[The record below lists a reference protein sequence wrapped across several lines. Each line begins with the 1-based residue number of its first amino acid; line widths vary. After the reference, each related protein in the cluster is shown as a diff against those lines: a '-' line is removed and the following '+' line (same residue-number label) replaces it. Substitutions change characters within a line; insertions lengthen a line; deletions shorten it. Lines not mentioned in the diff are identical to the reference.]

1 MISSWKRLKAALRAA
16 KKREDIAA
24 MELTTPTHFIC
35 PISLDLMKDPVTL
48 STGITYDR
56 RSIESW
62 IEAGNATCP
71 ITNKVLR
78 DVEPIPNHAIRK
90 IIQDWCVENSSFGVE
105 RIPTP
110 RIPISSHEVFEILAE
125 VEDAIKR
132 DDIRYSLELVSR
144 IKALAKE
151 SERNKR
157 CIVSNGAGRV
167 LSFSFQS
174 LSTSNSVDK
183 QVSLLEEILSTLTMM
198 MTMLSCM
205 DEEMMRNLSKNH
217 SLHTI
222 VWFLRFGSLT
232 GQRNAALV
240 LKTILSWNQEKVE
253 DLVKIQGFLDAVV
266 KLIKNPICPTTTKA
280 SLMAIHHI
288 LVSSTSLTNKNETLI
303 TRLLEMGLVQ
313 SVLVNIVDSDRSTCE
328 KGLGVLDGICSH
340 LEGRKKVVENALFI
354 PLVVK
359 KLLRISGLAT
369 EFSVSILWKLLA
381 KCDENGDGGRL
392 ILEALQVGAFH
403 KLLLVLQVGCNGSTK
418 EKVTEIL
425 KTLNVY
431 RNRGECVDSSDFK
444 NLKRPF

>member
-24 MELTTPTHFIC
+24 MELTTPSNFLC

-48 STGITYDR
+48 PTGITYDR
-56 RSIESW
+56 QSIESW

-71 ITNKVLR
+71 ITNKVLK

-90 IIQDWCVENSSFGVE
+90 IIQDWCVENRSFGVE

-110 RIPISSHEVFEILAE
+110 RIPVSPHEVFEMLTE

-132 DDIRYSLELVSR
+132 NDIRYCLELVSR

-167 LSFSFQS
+167 LSLSFEA
-174 LSTSNSVDK
+174 LSRWDSVDK
-183 QVSLLEEILSTLTMM
+183 QVSLLEEILSTLTT
-198 MTMLSCM
+198 TMLSSI
-205 DEEMMRNLSKNH
+205 DEDMLRNLSKIH

-240 LKTILSWNQEKVE
+240 LKTILSCNQEKVE
-253 DLVKIQGFLDAVV
+253 DLVKIEGFLDALV

-280 SLMAIHHI
+280 SLVAIYHI
-288 LVSSTSLTNKNETLI
+288 LVSSGSLTNKNMIL
-303 TRLLEMGLVQ
+303 TRFLEMGLVQ
-313 SVLVNIVDSDRSTCE
+313 ILLELLVNTDRSTCE
-328 KGLGVLDGICSH
+328 KGLSVLDGICSH
-340 LEGRKKVVENALFI
+340 LEGRKKAVDNALFT

-359 KLLRISGLAT
+359 KLLRVSALVT
-369 EFSVSILWKLLA
+369 EFSVSILWKLA
-381 KCDENGDGGRL
+381 KCDENGEGCP
-392 ILEALQVGAFH
+392 IFEALQVGAFH

-425 KTLNVY
+425 KLLNVY
-431 RNRGECVDSSDFK
+431 RNKGECIDSSDFK
-444 NLKRPF
+444 NLRPF